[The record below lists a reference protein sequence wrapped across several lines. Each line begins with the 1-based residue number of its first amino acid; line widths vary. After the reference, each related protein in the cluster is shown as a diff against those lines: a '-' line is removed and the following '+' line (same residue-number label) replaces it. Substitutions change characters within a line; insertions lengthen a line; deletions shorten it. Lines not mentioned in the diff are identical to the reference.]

1 MTHRQLQSSQANM
14 FPDDFDVE
22 PFNPFNVGPPNSGAR
37 SDFKI
42 PTCVTYPP
50 PVFVAKPEYLQAE
63 SKPKLGTTKLGEV
76 AISKAINEEMAV
88 AKKQAAAIHEKD
100 RIDAGG
106 VSRTKLAE
114 DSRSKEAVAKDSLR
128 TLMPVRSSRQASGE
142 GRANFQVSTSDS
154 SVASKASSV
163 PRQSQASIDAK
174 ASKTSRAK
182 SEVSNRSSSN
192 TTLTPKS
199 ILKTPKTSESA
210 KVSFTAIKS
219 KVSDKSSETGTQR
232 SVKSKTEESP
242 SEPSVKPQKTDSVSQ
257 HSIKTENQDSLKG
270 VSQEQPA
277 SDLIFK
283 NSKAMASET
292 NFKSKTNT
300 SSVLPESKDGP
311 SYIQSETAL
320 SYRQSLNQQAAELA
334 DRLNAGNEN
343 FRRYNS
349 VARNHSIAVPQ
360 KLSQGDRMT
369 FWFSDAVLS

>member
-1 MTHRQLQSSQANM
+1 M

-50 PVFVAKPEYLQAE
+50 PVFVAKPEYAQEELLARE
-63 SKPKLGTTKLGEV
+63 SKPRMGSTKLGEV
-76 AISKAINEEMAV
+76 AISKAIKEEMAV

-100 RIDAGG
+100 CIDAGG
-106 VSRTKLAE
+106 VSRTKLTK
-114 DSRSKEAVAKDSLR
+114 DSRSKEAVAKESLR

-154 SVASKASSV
+154 SVASKVSSV
-163 PRQSQASIDAK
+163 PKQSQARIEAK
-174 ASKTSRAK
+174 ASKTSRTRSA
-182 SEVSNRSSSN
+182 VSNKSSSN

-199 ILKTPKTSESA
+199 ILNSPNPSETV
-210 KVSFTAIKS
+210 KVSFSAGKS
-219 KVSDKSSETGTQR
+219 KVSNKSSETGTQR
-232 SVKSKTEESP
+232 SVKSKEESA
-242 SEPSVKPQKTDSVSQ
+242 SEASVKPQKTDSASQ
-257 HSIKTENQDSLKG
+257 QSTRAESQDSQKTN
-270 VSQEQPA
+270 SQDQLA
-277 SDLIFK
+277 SDLISK
-283 NSKAMASET
+283 NAKTAASEAKVISRT
-292 NFKSKTNT
+292 NV

-311 SYIQSETAL
+311 SYIQSESAL

-343 FRRYNS
+343 CRRYNS
-349 VARNHSIAVPQ
+349 VARNHSITVPQ